1 MFIVGRDEKR
11 NLVDLRSDTS
21 KYMIRI
27 SEYTAVIDVV
37 DDLRLVDY
45 LLCQRVGSWLVS
57 HLGRMARRH

>member
-1 MFIVGRDEKR
+1 MFIDGRDEKR

-45 LLCQRVGSWLVS
+45 LLCQRVGS
-57 HLGRMARRH
+57 